1 MPRKKLS
8 EMTPLE
14 RTDKILKGASWEEA
28 EEAGVEILARC
39 MALHVYARKDGE
51 TFFKD
56 IMHRIA
62 VRGDQ
67 WAHEG
72 NNPTFLAFAA
82 VGYKYEKEQ
91 QAKKLN

>member
-8 EMTPLE
+8 EMTCLE
-14 RTDKILKGASWEEA
+14 RADKILGGRTLEEA

-51 TFFKD
+51 EWFKD
-56 IMHRIA
+56 VMRRIA
-62 VRGDQ
+62 ERGDQ

-72 NNPTFLAFAA
+72 NHPTLLAFAA

-91 QAKKLN
+91 QAKKSN